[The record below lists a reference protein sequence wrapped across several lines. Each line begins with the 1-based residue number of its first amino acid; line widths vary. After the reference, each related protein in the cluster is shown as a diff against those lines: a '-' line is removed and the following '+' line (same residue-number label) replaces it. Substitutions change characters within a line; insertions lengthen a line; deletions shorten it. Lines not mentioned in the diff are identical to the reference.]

1 MFRQLVL
8 SRPAATLATIVV
20 FALTCSLG
28 MWQLDRMQQKL
39 DLASDLAAKNAAAPL
54 YANAKNW
61 TLVEAEHHRMLAKG
75 RYIADKTIWLD
86 NRPNPAGADAQTG
99 VVAGFYVLTPFLLEQ
114 SGQLL
119 WVNRGWAPR
128 DPQDREHLPVLN
140 TPRETIEVE
149 GLVFEHAARVMNLG
163 QNSSVAN
170 PNQIRQNLNVQEESQ
185 KLNLPF
191 LPFVLRQSEG
201 GINDGLNRH
210 WAPIATGAE
219 KHQGYAFQW
228 FALAGLVLSFW
239 LLSGLFNKK

>member
-20 FALTCSLG
+20 FVLTCSLG
-28 MWQLDRMQQKL
+28 VWQLDRMQQKL
-39 DLASDLAAKNAAAPL
+39 DLAADLAAKEVAAPL
-54 YANAKNW
+54 NANARNW
-61 TLVEAEHHRMLAKG
+61 SLADAEHHRMLAKG
-75 RYIADKTIWLD
+75 KYLADKTIWLD
-86 NRPNPAGADAQTG
+86 NRPNPAGADPKTG
-99 VVAGFYVLTPFLLEQ
+99 TVAGFYVLTPLLLEH

-128 DPQDREHLPVLN
+128 DAQDRERLPVLN
-140 TPRETIEVE
+140 TPQETIEVE

-170 PNQIRQNLNVQEESQ
+170 VSQIRQNLNLQEESK
-185 KLNLPF
+185 KLDLPF
-191 LPFVLRQSEG
+191 LPFVLRQSKG
-201 GINDGLNRH
+201 GINDSLDRR

-228 FALAGLVLSFW
+228 FALAGLALSFW
-239 LLSGLFNKK
+239 LLSGLFKKK